1 MIIHLLLIIHT
12 IINSIL
18 NMDIVI
24 MVVRRLR
31 SIHTEDEERIGDE
44 MEDLH
49 LLMAMIPIVE
59 IMGMAVDGIMVVAVV
74 EVMTEWMV
82 VEVEEDPTVIVN
94 GLGVGPLV
102 EGMIRTIGTVGV
114 VEMVHAKIEEG
125 VFRGA

>member
-1 MIIHLLLIIHT
+1 
-12 IINSIL
+12 
-18 NMDIVI
+18 MDIVI